1 MQGDDN
7 CIDDIA
13 RRASRVGRAAFS
25 TLSLSP
31 TSETQQ
37 TLDYEAL
44 LLAIA
49 GHDLRQPLQAIQ
61 SEGRQTM
68 RVLVVGG
75 GIGGLSTAIAL
86 RYQGV
91 DALVL
96 EQTKVLTEIG
106 AGIQIAANAA
116 IVLRQL
122 GLERAIRSVGVKPQ
136 SYDYRDLRTGKM
148 LYQAPLG
155 DEAAGRYGA
164 PMYNI
169 HRADLIQILADAVP
183 AEAKRYD
190 ARVIDVSQDADGV
203 EVKLQDGTTVCG
215 DALIGCDGIHSVVRR
230 HQRGEEQKHF
240 ANILMWRSLIPA
252 EKLEGL
258 NLEERGNYWFGPGRT
273 LITYWVR
280 PKKLYSILASVPAHE
295 VQRESWDDSGDI
307 SEMLRSFDDA
317 EPRARKMLEQCP
329 SVFITG
335 MFYRDPVD
343 SWTNGRITLLG
354 DAAHPMVPFLAA
366 GAGQGIED
374 AWTFAHVLARRPDD
388 VPGALLEYE
397 RRRLPRTTRIQ
408 AGARAAVKLMH
419 ENDAQRVRD
428 RNGRWKGMARID
440 PMAETS
446 WGLAWAYNV
455 VKAVERPP
463 GEVLNVTG
471 LREGKRLQR
480 PEGQR
485 AFDLWKY
492 AFRPE
497 DVACGHDGL
506 REAYERFLT
515 KNFPLPDEFS
525 AVKDEFGDVRAWR
538 VAAVDAPRGNVAL
551 HFHGGGYLIG
561 SAKGSLEY
569 ASRLAAAIDGACYTV
584 DYRLAPEHPYPAAID
599 DAVASYRALLALG
612 IPAKSILISGESAG
626 GGLAVAL
633 VLALRN
639 AGDPLPAAIFA
650 VAPFADL
657 TLSGPSVR
665 AFNGDDPAANRD
677 LLTFMAA
684 SYFQGHEPTDPLVSP
699 LFGDLAGLP
708 PLFVAAAQGEVLLSD
723 ATRLAERAQKAGVE
737 VTLRLIEDSV
747 HVYTIF
753 PFLPETKS
761 TMEEVAVWARQHLL
775 QNDTSP
781 QNNQEHRHQ
790 DDAQRKLCEP

>member
-1 MQGDDN
+1 M
-7 CIDDIA
+7 
-13 RRASRVGRAAFS
+13 RA
-25 TLSLSP
+25 
-31 TSETQQ
+31 
-37 TLDYEAL
+37 
-44 LLAIA
+44 
-49 GHDLRQPLQAIQ
+49 
-61 SEGRQTM
+61 
-68 RVLVVGG
+68 LVVGG

-106 AGIQIAANAA
+106 AGIQLAANAA

-122 GLERAIRSVGVKPQ
+122 GLESAIRTVGVKPQ
-136 SYDYRDLRTGKM
+136 AYDYRDSRTGKM

-169 HRADLIQILADAVP
+169 HRADLIQLLYDAVP
-183 AEAKRYD
+183 TEAKRMG
-190 ARVIDVSQDADGV
+190 ARCVAVSQDQDGV
-203 EVKLQDGTTVCG
+203 EVTLLTGEKVRG
-215 DALIGCDGIHSVVRR
+215 DVLVGCDGIHSVVRK
-230 HQRGEEQKHF
+230 HLRGEEEKHF

-252 EKLEGL
+252 ERLEGL

-280 PKKLYSILASVPAHE
+280 PKNLYSILASVPAQE

-335 MFYRDPVD
+335 MYYRDPID
-343 SWTNGRITLLG
+343 SWTSGRITLLG

-366 GAGQGIED
+366 GAGQSIED
-374 AWTFAHVLARRPDD
+374 AWTFARVLSRRQDD

-397 RRRLPRTTRIQ
+397 QRRLPRTTRIQ

-419 ENDAQRVRD
+419 ETESERVRN

-440 PMAETS
+440 PLAETS
-446 WGLAWAYNV
+446 WGLAWDYDV
-455 VKAVERPP
+455 VKAVEGPP
-463 GEVLNVTG
+463 GEVINVTG
-471 LREGKRLQR
+471 LREGKRLHH

-485 AFDLWKY
+485 AFELWKY

-497 DVACGHDGL
+497 DVARGHDGL
-506 REAYERFLT
+506 REAYDRFLT
-515 KNFPLPDEFS
+515 TNFPLPDNVEAF
-525 AVKDEFGDVRAWR
+525 EEELGDVKAWR
-538 VAAVDAPRGNVAL
+538 VAAKDAPRGNVVL

-569 ASRLAAAIDGACYTV
+569 ASRLAAAVEGTCYTAE
-584 DYRLAPEHPYPAAID
+584 YRLAPEHPYPAAID
-599 DAVASYRALLALG
+599 DAISAYRALLSRG
-612 IPAKSILISGESAG
+612 IPASSILLSGESAG
-626 GGLAVAL
+626 GGLALAL
-633 VLALRN
+633 ALALRT
-639 AGDPLPAAIFA
+639 AGDPLPAGILA
-650 VAPFADL
+650 VAPFTDL
-657 TLSGPSVR
+657 TLSGARVR

-677 LLTFMAA
+677 LLTFMGA

-699 LFGDLAGLP
+699 LFGDLTGLP
-708 PLFVAAAQGEVLLSD
+708 PLFVTATQGECLLD
-723 ATRLAERAQKAGVE
+723 DTTRLAERAEKAGVD
-737 VTLRLIEDSV
+737 VTLRLVEDSV

-753 PFLPETKS
+753 PFLPETKA
-761 TMEEVAVWARQHLL
+761 TMEEVAAWARRNLRR
-775 QNDTSP
+775 NDTRP
-781 QNNQEHRHQ
+781 E
-790 DDAQRKLCEP
+790 AAE

>member
-1 MQGDDN
+1 
-7 CIDDIA
+7 
-13 RRASRVGRAAFS
+13 
-25 TLSLSP
+25 
-31 TSETQQ
+31 
-37 TLDYEAL
+37 
-44 LLAIA
+44 
-49 GHDLRQPLQAIQ
+49 
-61 SEGRQTM
+61 M
-68 RVLVVGG
+68 RVIVAGG
-75 GIGGLSTAIAL
+75 GIGGLTTAIAL
-86 RYQGV
+86 RHQGI

-96 EQTKVLTEIG
+96 EQSAVLAEIG

-116 IVLRQL
+116 IVLREL
-122 GLERAIRSVGVKPQ
+122 GLEARMRAVGVKPQ

-169 HRADLIQILADAVP
+169 HRADLVDILFDAVP
-183 AEAKRYD
+183 PEAKRLG
-190 ARVIDVSQDADGV
+190 ARCVGVSQDKDGV
-203 EVKLQDGTTVCG
+203 EVRLQTGETLRA
-215 DALIGCDGIHSVVRR
+215 DALVGCDGIHSVVRQ
-230 HQRGEEQKHF
+230 HLRGNEEKHF

-252 EKLEGL
+252 ERLEGL

-280 PKKLYSILASVPAHE
+280 PKNLYSILASVPAHE
-295 VQRESWDDSGDI
+295 VQRESWTDSGDI
-307 SEMLRSFDDA
+307 SEMLHSFDDA

-335 MFYRDPVD
+335 MFYRDPID
-343 SWTNGRITLLG
+343 SWTSGRITLLG

-366 GAGQGIED
+366 GAGQSIED
-374 AWTFAHVLARRPDD
+374 AWTFARVLSRRKDD

-419 ENDAQRVRD
+419 EAETQRVRD

-440 PMAETS
+440 PLAETS
-446 WGLAWAYNV
+446 WGLAWAYDV
-455 VKAVERPP
+455 VKAVEGPP

-485 AFDLWKY
+485 AFELWKY

-497 DVACGHDGL
+497 DVARGHDGL
-506 REAYERFLT
+506 REAYDRFLT
-515 KNFPLPDEFS
+515 TNFPLPEGVMAVEDEL
-525 AVKDEFGDVRAWR
+525 GDVKAWR
-538 VAAVDAPRGNVAL
+538 VAAPDAARGSVLL

-569 ASRLAAAIDGACYTV
+569 ASRLAAAVEGTCYTAE
-584 DYRLAPEHPYPAAID
+584 YRLAPEHPYPAAID
-599 DAVASYRALLALG
+599 DAVSAYRALLSRG
-612 IPAKSILISGESAG
+612 IPASSILLSGESAG
-626 GGLAVAL
+626 GGLALAL
-633 VLALRN
+633 ALALRN
-639 AGDPLPAAIFA
+639 AGDPLPAGILA
-650 VAPFADL
+650 VAPFTDL
-657 TLSGPSVR
+657 TLSGASVR
-665 AFNGDDPAANRD
+665 AFNGDGPAANRD
-677 LLTFMAA
+677 LLTFMGA

-699 LFGDLAGLP
+699 LFGDLTGLP
-708 PLFVAAAQGEVLLSD
+708 PLFVTATQGECLLD
-723 ATRLAERAQKAGVE
+723 DTTRLAERAEKAGVD

-753 PFLPETKS
+753 PFLPETRS
-761 TMEEVAVWARQHLL
+761 TMEEVAVWARRNLRR
-775 QNDTSP
+775 NDARP
-781 QNNQEHRHQ
+781 QAAE
-790 DDAQRKLCEP
+790 

>member
-1 MQGDDN
+1 
-7 CIDDIA
+7 
-13 RRASRVGRAAFS
+13 
-25 TLSLSP
+25 
-31 TSETQQ
+31 
-37 TLDYEAL
+37 
-44 LLAIA
+44 
-49 GHDLRQPLQAIQ
+49 
-61 SEGRQTM
+61 M
-68 RVLVVGG
+68 RVIVAGG
-75 GIGGLSTAIAL
+75 GIGGLTTAIAL
-86 RYQGV
+86 RHQGIK
-91 DALVL
+91 ALVL
-96 EQTKVLTEIG
+96 EQSAVLAEIG

-116 IVLRQL
+116 IVLREL
-122 GLERAIRSVGVKPQ
+122 GLESAIRAVGVKPL
-136 SYDYRDLRTGKM
+136 SYDYRDLRSGKM

-169 HRADLIQILADAVP
+169 HRADLVQMLFDAVP
-183 AEAKRYD
+183 PEAKRLG
-190 ARVIDVSQDADGV
+190 ARCVAVSQDKDGV
-203 EVKLQDGTTVCG
+203 EVRLQTGEVLRA
-215 DALIGCDGIHSVVRR
+215 DALVGCDGIHSVVRQ
-230 HQRGEEQKHF
+230 HLRGEEAKHF

-252 EKLEGL
+252 ERLEGL

-280 PKKLYSILASVPAHE
+280 PKNLYSILASVPAQE
-295 VQRESWDDSGDI
+295 VQRESWDESGDT
-307 SEMLRSFDDA
+307 SEMLRSFEDA
-317 EPRARKMLEQCP
+317 EPRARAMLEQCKTA
-329 SVFITG
+329 FITG
-335 MFYRDPVD
+335 MYYRDPID
-343 SWTNGRITLLG
+343 SWTSGRVTLLG

-366 GAGQGIED
+366 GAGQSIED
-374 AWTFAHVLARRPDD
+374 AWTLARVLSRRQDD

-419 ENDAQRVRD
+419 ESEQQRVRD
-428 RNGRWKGMARID
+428 RNGRWKGMARVD
-440 PMAETS
+440 PLAETS
-446 WGLAWAYNV
+446 WGLAWDYNV
-455 VKAVERPP
+455 VRAVEGPP

-480 PEGQR
+480 PEGER

-492 AFRPE
+492 AFQPE
-497 DVACGHDGL
+497 DVARGHDGL
-506 REAYERFLT
+506 REAYDRFLT
-515 KNFPLPDEFS
+515 TNFPLPGGFE
-525 AVKDEFGDVRAWR
+525 AIEEELGDVRALR
-538 VAAVDAPRGNVAL
+538 VSAKEAHSDNVVL

-561 SAKGSLEY
+561 SAEGSLEY
-569 ASRLAAAIDGACYTV
+569 ASRLAAAVDGACYTV

-723 ATRLAERAQKAGVE
+723 ATRLAERAKKAGVE

-747 HVYTIF
+747 HVYPIF

-775 QNDTSP
+775 PNDTSP
-781 QNNQEHRHQ
+781 QNNQEYRHQ
-790 DDAQRKLCEP
+790 DNAQRKLC

>member
-1 MQGDDN
+1 
-7 CIDDIA
+7 
-13 RRASRVGRAAFS
+13 
-25 TLSLSP
+25 
-31 TSETQQ
+31 
-37 TLDYEAL
+37 
-44 LLAIA
+44 
-49 GHDLRQPLQAIQ
+49 
-61 SEGRQTM
+61 M
-68 RVLVVGG
+68 RVIVAGG
-75 GIGGLSTAIAL
+75 GMGGLTTAIAL
-86 RYQGV
+86 RHQGIDV
-91 DALVL
+91 VVL
-96 EQTKVLTEIG
+96 EQAAVLNEIG

-116 IVLRQL
+116 IVLREL
-122 GLERAIRSVGVKPQ
+122 GLEAGMRAFGTKPQ

-169 HRADLIQILADAVP
+169 HRADLIQLLFDAVP
-183 AEAKRYD
+183 PQAKKLG
-190 ARVIDVSQDADGV
+190 ARCVAVSQDKDGV
-203 EVKLQDGTTVCG
+203 EVTLQTGEKVLG
-215 DALIGCDGIHSVVRR
+215 DVLVGCDGIHSVVRK
-230 HQRGEEQKHF
+230 HLRGEEEKHF

-252 EKLEGL
+252 ERLEGL

-280 PKKLYSILASVPAHE
+280 PKNLYSVLASVPAQE
-295 VQRESWDDSGDI
+295 VQRESWDDSGDT

-317 EPRARKMLEQCP
+317 EPRAHAMLEQCK

-335 MFYRDPVD
+335 MYYRDPID
-343 SWTNGRITLLG
+343 SWTSGRITLLG

-366 GAGQGIED
+366 GAGQSVED
-374 AWTFAHVLARRPDD
+374 AWTFARVLSRRQDD
-388 VPGALLEYE
+388 VPGGLLEYE

-408 AGARAAVKLMH
+408 AGAPAAVKLMH
-419 ENDAQRVRD
+419 EQEQKRLRD

-440 PMAETS
+440 PLAETS
-446 WGLAWAYNV
+446 WGLAWAYDV

-463 GEVLNVTG
+463 GEVLNLTG
-471 LREGKRLQR
+471 LRGGKRLQR

-497 DVACGHDGL
+497 DVARGHDGL

-515 KNFPLPDEFS
+515 KNFPLSNEFS
-525 AVKDEFGDVRAWR
+525 AVEDELGHVGAWR
-538 VAAVDAPRGNVAL
+538 VAAVDAPRGNVVL

-569 ASRLAAAIDGACYTV
+569 ASRLAAAIHGTCYTV

-599 DAVASYRALLALG
+599 DAVASYRALLTLG
-612 IPAKSILISGESAG
+612 IPAKAILISGESAG

-639 AGDPLPAAIFA
+639 AGDPLPAAILA

-737 VTLRLIEDSV
+737 VTLRLIEDSD
-747 HVYTIF
+747 HVYPVF
-753 PFLPETKS
+753 PFLPAPPS

-775 QNDTSP
+775 PNDTSP
-781 QNNQEHRHQ
+781 QNHQEYRHP
-790 DDAQRKLCEP
+790 DNAQRKLCEP